1 MGRGGKFS
9 PVLDGSLLLP
19 FIYSLSA
26 RENRFC
32 IIFLIFMTMMMMMMM
47 MMIFLEALC
56 GVLVNSEYL
65 GQYGRGVSGLLS
77 GILLHREKEIGY

>member
-1 MGRGGKFS
+1 
-9 PVLDGSLLLP
+9 
-19 FIYSLSA
+19 
-26 RENRFC
+26 
-32 IIFLIFMTMMMMMMM
+32 MTMMTMMMMM

-65 GQYGRGVSGLLS
+65 GQYGRRVSGLLS